1 MLIKNRKMRKLK
13 NNPSLFF
20 KDFFRKKL
28 SSIVDCI
35 YHCLPKKIGEK
46 KQFTIICAVYNVEDY
61 LDDFFSSV
69 VNQRLDFE
77 TNINIILVDD
87 GSPDGSRNVIKKWIK
102 KYPANISYV
111 RKKNGGQAS
120 ARNLGLKLVKT
131 EWVTFIDPDDFIDVN
146 YFYLLDAQLNGNE
159 ADVSAFVTKFKLYKE
174 KFGSYHDGFQ
184 TDYCFTKPVREL
196 SATDLEDCV
205 QFSSSS
211 SVYKAAIIKDHD
223 LSFDERL
230 TASFEDTKFFYQYI
244 SSLSGG
250 KILYLKDSIY
260 YYRLRANESSS
271 SNSQWTKKAKYLEF
285 FSSGLLEVIDIFKR
299 KHGVVPVFVQRLVLF
314 SVIPYLQV
322 ASINKNRIT
331 SVLDA
336 GEIAE
341 LKLSIRECLDH
352 VDDDVLEAFYN
363 SPGNYYWISAI
374 FNHFKGSEPKVKKAY
389 VNKVDI
395 SEKKIN
401 LRFYGVKNKTEFKLF
416 VNGSLVNPVSERVI
430 AHLMFDEE
438 MIHEFNVCY
447 QVGFSEAIKFEM
459 NGESVS
465 LFSDFK
471 KISSEDKDFYSG
483 YISRYQSLSDTAV
496 FVDSGEKA
504 DDNAEHLYR
513 SWLIR
518 SRKKINLECF
528 YLLDA
533 SSSHWERLVAEGF
546 NLLDINSVKAINL
559 IKKSKYIFS
568 SYLPGHLNSWAA
580 HHNFKFQK
588 FIFLQHGVVTSNL
601 SKPFNASYSQIHK
614 MVISTSFE
622 KQEIL
627 SDKYNYIFHSNDLIY
642 SGIPR
647 LDTLFDSAK
656 SMKSK
661 SKVKRVLVCPT
672 WRSKLSGLDF
682 GNERHREEF
691 VKSDYVVK
699 WLEFLGS
706 KTLSTLL
713 ENEGLELV
721 FCPHLNM
728 RLLIEDERLHPYFLD
743 RLSKNIKVV
752 NPRQI
757 NYQELFLSS
766 DLLVTD
772 YSSLHFDFSFLNK
785 PVIYYQFDNDVFYGG
800 THSYKKG
807 IFNFDRD
814 GFGPV
819 VDDSKNLIDLVDRY
833 SSSNN
838 NIFKRY
844 KNRSRNIFLCDRGGS
859 APRIYSQIFDSQ
871 KFIH

>member
-1 MLIKNRKMRKLK
+1 MQVKSRKMRKLK

-20 KDFFRKKL
+20 KDFFRKKI
-28 SSIVDCI
+28 SSAVDFL
-35 YHCLPKKIGEK
+35 YRCLPKKIGK
-46 KQFTIICAVYNVEDY
+46 NKQFTIICAVFNVEDY
-61 LDDFFSSV
+61 LDDFFKSV

-87 GSPDGSRNVIKKWIK
+87 GSPDNSRIVIRKWIK
-102 KYPANISYV
+102 KYPGNISYV

-131 EWVTFIDPDDFIDVN
+131 DWVTFIDPDDFLDVN
-146 YFYLLDAQLNGNE
+146 YFYLLDAQLNHGA

-174 KFGSYHDGFQ
+174 KFDTYHDGFQ
-184 TDYCFTKPVREL
+184 TDYCFTKPVRVL
-196 SATDLEDCV
+196 SAIDLEDCV

-211 SVYKAAIIKDHD
+211 SVYKSEVIKDYG

-244 SSLSGG
+244 SCLSGG
-250 KILYLKDSIY
+250 KVLYVKDSIY

-271 SNSQWTKKAKYLEF
+271 SNSQWTKKAKYKEF

-299 KHGVVPVFVQRLVLF
+299 KHGVVPVFVQRLILF

-336 GEIAE
+336 VEISE
-341 LKLSIRECLDH
+341 LMRSIRTCLDH
-352 VDDDVLEAFYN
+352 VDDEVLEKFYN
-363 SPGNYYWISAI
+363 SPGNYYWIASI
-374 FNHFKGSEPKVKKAY
+374 SNYFKGAEPKDKRAY
-389 VNKVDI
+389 VNKVDV

-401 LRFYGVKNKTEFKLF
+401 LRFYGVKNNTDYKLF
-416 VNGSLVNPVSERVI
+416 VNNSLVQPVSERVI
-430 AHLMFDEE
+430 AHTIFDEE
-438 MIHEFNVCY
+438 MIHEFNVFY
-447 QVGFSEAIKFEM
+447 QIGFSDAIRFEI
-459 NGESVS
+459 NDEPVS

-471 KISSEDKDFYSG
+471 KISSEENDFYSG
-483 YISRYQSLSDTAV
+483 YISRYKALSETAV

-513 SWLIR
+513 SWLIKGK
-518 SRKKINLECF
+518 KKISLECF

-533 SSSHWERLVAEGF
+533 SSSHWGRLAAEGF
-546 NLLDINSVKAINL
+546 NLIDINSVKAVNL
-559 IKKSKYIFS
+559 IKKSKYIFC
-568 SYLPGHLNSWAA
+568 SYLPGHLNNWAA

-627 SDKYNYIFHSNDLIY
+627 SDKYNYIFHSSDLIY

-647 LDTLFDSAK
+647 LDNLFES
-656 SMKSK
+656 SRLMKSK
-661 SKVKRVLVCPT
+661 SKVKRILVCPT

-682 GNERHREEF
+682 DKEKSREEF
-691 VKSDYVVK
+691 VNSDYVVR

-706 KTLSTLL
+706 RVVSELL
-713 ENEGLELV
+713 ESDGIELV
-721 FCPHLNM
+721 FCPHVNM
-728 RLLIEDERLHPYFLD
+728 RLLIEEERLHPYFLD
-743 RLSKNIKVV
+743 KLSKNIKVV
-752 NPRQI
+752 NPCEI

-785 PVIYYQFDNDVFYGG
+785 PVIYYQFDRDAFYGG
-800 THSYKKG
+800 SHSYKKG

-819 VDDSKNLIDLVDRY
+819 VQGSKDLIDMVGRY
-833 SSSNN
+833 SSSDD
-838 NIFKRY
+838 NIFRRY
-844 KNRSRNIFLCDRGGS
+844 KNKSKNIFLCDKGGS
-859 APRIYSQIFDSQ
+859 ASRIYSQVFDLKKS
-871 KFIH
+871 IH